1 MSSLQGQRIFEISID
16 WGFGSDSAHF
26 YEDGTMLPAD
36 RATLLAELE
45 GLEGDEAHVATLEH
59 IGRENLF
66 TILKAEA
73 EYVAPTP
80 EQVEAQRK
88 AAWIA
93 QQQKETKEYL
103 DMAEDLRAW
112 DNDSDESHRGIHWNE
127 LARYD

>member
-26 YEDGTMLPAD
+26 YEDGTMLPTD
-36 RATLLAELE
+36 RATLLAESEGNEPHVSSLE
-45 GLEGDEAHVATLEH
+45 YM
-59 IGRENLF
+59 GRENLF
-66 TILKAEA
+66 AILKAEA
-73 EYVAPTP
+73 EYVPPTP

-93 QQQKETKEYL
+93 QQRKETREYL
-103 DMAEDLRAW
+103 DMVQDLRAW
-112 DNDSDESHRGIHWNE
+112 DNDSDEPSRGIHWDE